1 MRPSLADGLTGNM
14 ESDSQTFDIVRRL
27 ADRVVA
33 VAEPSFAQA
42 MRELIQREQLVAEAA
57 GAAGVAAILQGAVD
71 VRGRRVGVVLS
82 GRNVDA
88 DVIARVLSA

>member
-1 MRPSLADGLTGNM
+1 MRPSLADGLAGNM

-27 ADRVVA
+27 ADRVVV

>member
-1 MRPSLADGLTGNM
+1 VQPSLADGLTGNM

-27 ADRVVA
+27 VDRVVL
-33 VAEPSFAQA
+33 VSEPSFQQA
-42 MRELIQREQLVAEAA
+42 MRGLIQREQLVAEAA

>member
-1 MRPSLADGLTGNM
+1 M

-27 ADRVVA
+27 VDRVVL
-33 VAEPSFAQA
+33 VSESSFQQA
-42 MRELIQREQLVAEAA
+42 MRGLIQREQLVAEGA

-88 DVIARVLSA
+88 DVIARVLSDNAPNEPRAAAT

>member
-1 MRPSLADGLTGNM
+1 M

-27 ADRVVA
+27 VDRVVS
-33 VAEPSFAQA
+33 VAEPSFARA
-42 MRELIQREQLVAEAA
+42 MRELIQREQLVTEAA

-88 DVIARVLSA
+88 DVIARVLLP